1 MSQVEGLKERIHS
14 RDFRIAV
21 MGLGYV
27 GLPLAVSFAE
37 AGFPVVGLEKDAEK
51 VEKLNRG
58 ESYVD
63 DIPSLRLKG
72 VLEKGFQATIWESE
86 ALAGADAVFICV
98 PTPLKKTKDPDLS
111 FVLQA
116 GKSVARNLK
125 LFEMVVLEST
135 TYPGTTEEVLLPL
148 LAKGRRKAGEHFFLA
163 FSPERVDP
171 GNKAFNLRNTPK
183 VVGGVSEA
191 CTELAA
197 SLYATVS
204 ARVITVS
211 SARVAEMCK
220 LLENVYRV
228 VNISLV
234 NELAQLCSRMGIN
247 VWEVIEAA
255 SSKPY
260 GFTPFYPGPGMGGHC
275 IPIDPFYLSW
285 KAKAYDF
292 NLRFVELAGEINDSM
307 PEYVVHLVA
316 EALNRKAKSLNGSKI
331 LVLGVAYKQDIA
343 DVRESPATKIIPILL
358 SKGAEVSYS
367 DPHVPSFHL
376 EERVLRS
383 LPCSKET
390 LKRFDC
396 VLLLTAH
403 KAFSYQLI
411 AEEADLIVDTRNAFQ
426 QFLREDIVR
435 L

>member
-1 MSQVEGLKERIHS
+1 MNQVEELKERIKR

-27 GLPLAVSFAE
+27 GLPLAIAFVE
-37 AGFPVVGLEKDAEK
+37 AGFPVLGLEKDPEK

-63 DIPSLRLKG
+63 DIPSPRLK
-72 VLEKGFQATIWESE
+72 EASAKGFKPTVWESE
-86 ALAGADAVFICV
+86 ALGLADAVFICV
-98 PTPLKKTKDPDLS
+98 PTPLRKTKDPDLS
-111 FVLQA
+111 FVIQA
-116 GKSVARNLK
+116 GRAVARNLK
-125 LFEMVVLEST
+125 LFEIVILEST

-148 LAKGRRKAGEHFFLA
+148 LEKGKRRAGEHFFLA

-171 GNKAFNLRNTPK
+171 GNKAYYLRNTPK
-183 VVGGVSEA
+183 VVGGATAA
-191 CTELAA
+191 CTELASA
-197 SLYATVS
+197 LYAAVS
-204 ARVITVS
+204 EKVVPVS
-211 SARVAEMCK
+211 STRVAEMCK

-292 NLRFVELAGEINDSM
+292 NLRFVELAGQINDSM
-307 PEYVVHLVA
+307 PQYVVHLVA
-316 EALNRKAKSLNGSKI
+316 EALNRKVKALRGSKI
-331 LVLGVAYKQDIA
+331 HVLGVAYKQDIA
-343 DVRESPATKIIPILL
+343 DMRESPALKIIPILL

-367 DPHVPSFHL
+367 DPYVPSFDL
-376 EERVLRS
+376 EGKVLQA
-383 LPCSKET
+383 LPCSREV
-390 LKRFDC
+390 LAQADC

-403 KAFSYQLI
+403 KAFPYQEI
-411 AEEADLIVDTRNAFQ
+411 AEHAGLIVDTRNAFR
-426 QFLREDIVR
+426 QFLRKDLVR